1 MILHIRKVLSARQLD
16 EFTQRLA
23 AAEWADGRAT
33 AGSGSARVKTNEQVC
48 ESCLVGRALGQTILA
63 ELERNP
69 LFLSAA
75 LPRHVYPPLFNR
87 YGVGMS
93 FGSHIDNA
101 MRQIPGTSYR
111 IRTDLSAT
119 LFLSDPGSY
128 EGGELVMEEG
138 DARPTIKL
146 PAGDMVLYTA
156 DTRHRV
162 TSVTSGVR
170 VAAFFWVQSLV
181 RDNAARN
188 VLFDL
193 DSAVRELGAIAPDA
207 PALLRLT
214 SAYHSLIRR
223 WAEP

>member
-1 MILHIRKVLSARQLD
+1 MILHIKRVLSAAQLD
-16 EFTQRLA
+16 DFAQRLA
-23 AAEWADGRAT
+23 TANWADGRAT
-33 AGSGSARVKTNEQVC
+33 AGPGSARVKANEQVSEVC
-48 ESCLVGRALGQTILA
+48 PIGRALGQIILA

-87 YGVGMS
+87 YGAGMS

-101 MRQIPGTSYR
+101 IRQIPGTPYR

-119 LFLSDPGSY
+119 LFLSDLDSY
-128 EGGELVMEEG
+128 AGGELVMEDG

-156 DTRHRV
+156 DARHHV
-162 TSVTSGVR
+162 TEVTSGVR

-181 RDNAARN
+181 RDNAARSI
-188 VLFDL
+188 LFDM
-193 DSAVRELGAIAPDA
+193 DNATRELSAIAPDA

-223 WAEP
+223 WADP

>member
-1 MILHIRKVLSARQLD
+1 MILHIKKVLSAAQLD
-16 EFTQRLA
+16 EFALRLD
-23 AAEWADGRAT
+23 AAEWDDGRAT
-33 AGSGSARVKTNEQVC
+33 AGAGSARVKANEQVSERC
-48 ESCLVGRALGQTILA
+48 PIGRELGQIIVA

-87 YGVGMS
+87 YGAGMS

-101 MRQIPGTSYR
+101 IRQIPGTPYR
-111 IRTDLSAT
+111 IRTDISAT
-119 LFLSDPGSY
+119 LFLSDPAGY
-128 EGGELVMEEG
+128 VGGELVMEEG
-138 DARPTIKL
+138 DARPAIKL

-156 DTRHRV
+156 DTRHYV
-162 TSVTSGVR
+162 TKVTSGVR

-181 RDNAARN
+181 RDNAARS
-188 VLFDL
+188 VLFDM
-193 DSAVRELGAIAPDA
+193 DSATRELSTIAPDS